1 MQKPIALPLT
11 ITLLLHAA
19 VGIMLALNFSFKP
32 DPVVL
37 PPEPKI
43 IDATLVSLTAVP
55 AARAVQKPVEAP
67 PEPVAKPAA
76 PPKPTPVEAPKPE
89 LSKPEP
95 IKPQQPVVPVPKPDV
110 EKQKQAE
117 QQKQIENEKRVQL
130 EKDKLEKDKLEKDKV
145 EKDKQAQLQKQKAE
159 QQKQEQQKLDAERQR
174 KEQEQADALRKKQ
187 QEDQARKQRE
197 QQEKNEL
204 AKAMAAEDN
213 AVQAERDQE
222 AIASF
227 QGKIAH
233 DIENSWSRPPNARL
247 GMQVTLS
254 IQLLHSGELVNVSVA
269 KSSGN
274 DAFDQSAV
282 SAVRR
287 VAKFPYL
294 SGLSQNQFDKNFR
307 PLMLNFNPTDLR
319 Q

>member
-1 MQKPIALPLT
+1 MQKPIAVPLT
-11 ITLLLHAA
+11 ATLLLHAA
-19 VGIMLALNFSFKP
+19 VFIILALNLSFSPKP
-32 DPVVL
+32 IVL
-37 PPEPKI
+37 PPQPKI
-43 IDATLVSLTAVP
+43 IEAKLVSLEALP
-55 AARAVQKPVEAP
+55 ATRAMPPKPVEAP
-67 PEPVAKPAA
+67 PVPIAE
-76 PPKPTPVEAPKPE
+76 PKPTPIEPVKPE

-95 IKPQQPVVPVPKPDV
+95 IQPTPPVVPPQPDV
-110 EKQKQAE
+110 EKQKQVE
-117 QQKQIENEKRVQL
+117 KQKLL
-130 EKDKLEKDKLEKDKV
+130 EKEK
-145 EKDKQAQLQKQKAE
+145 AQLQKKQAEKEKVE
-159 QQKQEQQKLDAERQR
+159 QQKKDAERKR
-174 KEQEQADALRKKQ
+174 KEQEQAEALQKKQ
-187 QEDQARKQRE
+187 QEDLLRKQRE

-213 AVQAERDQE
+213 AVAAERDQE

-227 QGKIAH
+227 QGKIAR

-254 IQLLHSGELVNVSVA
+254 IQLLNSGELVNVSVA

-287 VAKFPYL
+287 VGKFPYL
-294 SGLSQNQFDKNFR
+294 RELNDRQFSQNFR
-307 PLMLNFNPTDLR
+307 PLLLLFNPTDLR

>member
-1 MQKPIALPLT
+1 MQKPVAVPLT
-11 ITLLLHAA
+11 VTLLLHAA
-19 VGIMLALNFSFKP
+19 ILVALALNLSFSHEP
-32 DPVVL
+32 ITL
-37 PPEPKI
+37 PPQPKI
-43 IDATLVSLTAVP
+43 IEAKLVSLVAVP
-55 AARAVQKPVEAP
+55 AAHSTPKPVEAP
-67 PEPVAKPAA
+67 PEPVAEPKPQPKPA
-76 PPKPTPVEAPKPE
+76 PVEPPKPE

-95 IKPQQPVVPVPKPDV
+95 IKPQPPVVPKPDL
-110 EKQKQAE
+110 EKQKQTE
-117 QQKQIENEKRVQL
+117 QKLQQEKEKQVQL
-130 EKDKLEKDKLEKDKV
+130 E
-145 EKDKQAQLQKQKAE
+145 KQKAE
-159 QQKQEQQKLDAERQR
+159 QQKQDAERKR
-174 KEQEQADALRKKQ
+174 KEQEQAEALHKKQ
-187 QEDQARKQRE
+187 QEDQLRKQRE
-197 QQEKNEL
+197 QQEKSEL

-213 AVQAERDQE
+213 AMAAEHDQE

-254 IQLLHSGELVNVSVA
+254 IQLLHTGELVNVSVA

-287 VAKFPYL
+287 VGKFPYL
-294 SGLSQNQFDKNFR
+294 RDLSDRQFDQNFR

>member
-1 MQKPIALPLT
+1 MQKPIAVPLT
-11 ITLLLHAA
+11 VTLLLHAIVIVA
-19 VGIMLALNFSFKP
+19 LALNLSFSP
-32 DPVVL
+32 DPIVL
-37 PPEPKI
+37 PPEPKVI
-43 IDATLVSLTAVP
+43 EAKLVSMEALP
-55 AARAVQKPVEAP
+55 ATRAVHKPVEAP
-67 PEPVAKPAA
+67 PAPVDEPKPAPVEPV
-76 PPKPTPVEAPKPE
+76 KPE

-95 IKPQQPVVPVPKPDV
+95 IEPPAPVVPPPKPDMEKQKQV
-110 EKQKQAE
+110 EKQK
-117 QQKQIENEKRVQL
+117 IL
-130 EKDKLEKDKLEKDKV
+130 EKEKLAKQEKEKLAESEKAKLAQQ
-145 EKDKQAQLQKQKAE
+145 EKEKKAQLDKQKAE
-159 QQKQEQQKLDAERQR
+159 QLKQEQQKKEAEQKR

-187 QEDQARKQRE
+187 QEDQQRKLRE

-213 AVQAERDQE
+213 ALAAERDQE

-247 GMQVTLS
+247 GMQVTLA
-254 IQLLHSGELVNVSVA
+254 IQMLKSTGEVVNVSVA

-274 DAFDQSAV
+274 EAFDQSAI

-287 VAKFPYL
+287 VGKFPYL
-294 SGLSQNQFDKNFR
+294 SQMSEQQFARNFR
-307 PLMLNFNPTDLR
+307 PLMLVFNPTDLR